1 MSYEN
6 LAGMNPITLP
16 ATTGL
21 PQYTLVGLNGSGQ
34 LVAATTGAPV
44 VGVTHDGTTDSTA
57 RNACK
62 IYPVGC
68 VAPVQFAAS
77 TVKAGDFVTVGAS
90 GLADD
95 GNGSTEWVIGQVVR
109 GSSGGANRVLSV
121 LLTNSGLQ

>member
-21 PQYTLVGLNGSGQ
+21 PQYSLVGLNGSGE
-34 LVAATTGAPV
+34 LVAATTGAPI
-44 VGVTHDGTTDSTA
+44 VGVAHDGTTDSTA

-68 VAPVQFAAS
+68 IAPVKFVSDTAA
-77 TVKAGDFVTVGAS
+77 AGDYVTVGAG
-90 GLADD
+90 GLAAS
-95 GNGSTEWVIGQVVR
+95 GNGSTEWVIGRVVR